1 MKENDTLSHQED
13 ISIKDQIR
21 QYLRYWPWFFLS
33 LIICISLAYLKLRY
47 STYSYVSE
55 ATILIKDD
63 KNASLSEIAIFE
75 DLGLTGS
82 ALNKSQFE
90 NEIELLRSRRLLTG
104 VVENLKSNI
113 RYFKEGSIKT
123 SELYENTPFILKV
136 LDSSKSI
143 SGNLLVKILSDTT
156 FEIKEGK
163 EEEVST
169 HTFGKAFT
177 INSNKIILQ
186 RINTNEN
193 LGSES
198 EGNYIV
204 SITSVEDV
212 VNSLRRNIQ
221 IQSVSKNS
229 SILKLTL
236 VTPQKRK
243 AEATLNELIDAYNK
257 DAIDDRNLV
266 SKNTADFIVNRLD
279 IITKELDTVESDKVL
294 FKEKNNLTDIRAE
307 GQLFLENASELNKK
321 QIALATQRE
330 LLRSMSEYLKTS
342 SDFSL
347 LPSNL
352 GVESSSIIQAVEE
365 YNGLILRRQRLL
377 QSSTEANPVVVEISS
392 QIDQL
397 KSNVEENL
405 NTVILALEIE
415 DRDLRKQQSK
425 IGGKIS
431 QIPSIAK
438 SSRDIERQQTI
449 KESLYLYL
457 LQKREETAISLAVTT
472 PKAKIVDRAYSAKN
486 PVSPRPKII
495 YLAALVVGLLIPFA
509 IVFLKLLFDTKIH
522 NRVDVEKEVPILPIL
537 GEIPSI
543 DDKESDVIKDNDRSV
558 LAESFRI
565 LRTNLGYFI
574 KGKQNGNVLFV
585 TSTIKGEGKTF
596 VSYNLAITLASTGK
610 SVILI
615 GGDIRNPQIHRYI
628 DKNEWT
634 IGLSEYLFDSS
645 VEIKSI
651 TNTIEIESATNDTTN
666 TTDKQQSFDV
676 ILSGRIP
683 PNPAELLMSDR
694 FEKIIDEV
702 KEKYDYVIVDTAPTL
717 LVTDTLLISQLAD
730 ATVYVCRAEYTDKKL
745 LQYPKELYE
754 EGKIKNLAFAING
767 IKLTNFGYGSKYGY
781 GYGYGQEQPSVFTRL
796 KRSLLFKKS

>member
-1 MKENDTLSHQED
+1 MKENDRLAHQED

-21 QYLRYWPWFFLS
+21 QYLQYWPWFFLS
-33 LIICISLAYLKLRY
+33 LIVCVSLAFLKLRY
-47 STYSYVSE
+47 SSYNYVTE

-63 KNASLSEIAIFE
+63 KNSSLSEIAIFE

-90 NEIELLRSRRLLTG
+90 NEIEILRSRRLLTG

-123 SELYENTPFILKV
+123 SELYENSPFVLKIYDQPNTTTV
-136 LDSSKSI
+136 ASGIFTINITSS
-143 SGNLLVKILSDTT
+143 TT
-156 FEIKEGK
+156 FEVKEG
-163 EEEVST
+163 EEGDVT
-169 HTFGKAFT
+169 TQTFGEPFAVSFGD
-177 INSNKIILQ
+177 IALIPVENNKDLV
-186 RINTNEN
+186 
-193 LGSES
+193 
-198 EGNYIV
+198 EGRDNYIV
-204 SITSVEDV
+204 SITSVENA
-212 VNSLRRNIQ
+212 VNSLRSGVQ

-236 VTPQKRK
+236 VSPQKRK
-243 AEATLNELIDAYNK
+243 AEATLNTLVDAYNK

-266 SKNTADFIVNRLD
+266 SKNTANFIFNRLA
-279 IITKELDTVESDKVL
+279 IITKELDSVETNKVL
-294 FKEKNNLTDIRAE
+294 FKEENNVTDIRAE

-321 QIALATQRE
+321 QIAIATQKE
-330 LLRSMSEYLKTS
+330 LLKSMSEYLQS
-342 SDFSL
+342 SSQYSL

-352 GVESSSIIQAVEE
+352 VIESSNVAQSVDE

-377 QSSTEANPVVVEISS
+377 QSSTEANPVVIELSN
-392 QIDQL
+392 QIEQL
-397 KSNVEENL
+397 KANVEENL
-405 NTVILALEIE
+405 NTVVLALDIE
-415 DRDLRKQQSK
+415 DRDLRKQQSRV
-425 IGGKIS
+425 GGKIS

-457 LQKREETAISLAVTT
+457 LQKREETAISLAVTA
-472 PKAKIVDRAYSAKN
+472 PKAKIVDRAYTSKN

-495 YLAALVVGLLIPFA
+495 YLAALIVGLLIPFA

-522 NRVDVEKEVPILPIL
+522 NRVDVEKEVPMLPIL

-543 DDKESDVIKDNDRSV
+543 DDKDSDVIQNNDRSV

-574 KGKQNGNVLFV
+574 KGKQNGNVIFV

-596 VSYNLAITLASTGK
+596 VAYNLAITLTSTGK
-610 SVILI
+610 SVLLI
-615 GGDIRNPQIHRYI
+615 GADIRNPQIHRYI

-634 IGLSEYLFDSS
+634 IGLSEYLYDSS
-645 VEIKSI
+645 VEVKSI
-651 TNTIEIESATNDTTN
+651 TNNVALDN
-666 TTDKQQSFDV
+666 QGFDV

-694 FEKIIDEV
+694 FEKIIEEV
-702 KEKYDYVIVDTAPTL
+702 RDKYDYVIVDTAPTL

-730 ATVYVCRAEYTDKKL
+730 TTVYVCRAEYTDKKL
-745 LQYPKELYE
+745 LQYPKELYS
-754 EGKIKNLAFAING
+754 EGKLKNIAFAING
-767 IKLTNFGYGSKYGY
+767 IKITNFGYGSKYGY
-781 GYGYGQEQPSVFTRL
+781 GYGYGQEQPSVFSRVKRL
-796 KRSLLFKKS
+796 LRFKKS

>member
-1 MKENDTLSHQED
+1 MKENDRLAHQED

-21 QYLRYWPWFFLS
+21 QYLHYWPWFILS
-33 LIICISLAYLKLRY
+33 LIICLSLAYLKLRY
-47 STYSYVSE
+47 STYSYVTE

-104 VVENLKSNI
+104 VVDNLKSNI

-123 SELYENTPFILKV
+123 SELYENSPFVLKLYDDPDNAKV
-136 LDSSKSI
+136 A
-143 SGNLLVKILSDTT
+143 SGNFVIKITSDTT
-156 FEIKEGK
+156 FEIKEG
-163 EEEVST
+163 EEGET
-169 HTFGKAFT
+169 TTQTFGDPFAVSFGD
-177 INSNKIILQ
+177 IALIPIVNSQSL
-186 RINTNEN
+186 
-193 LGSES
+193 LES
-198 EGNYIV
+198 KGNYIV
-204 SITSVEDV
+204 NITSVENV
-212 VNSLRRNIQ
+212 VNSLRSGVQ

-243 AEATLNELIDAYNK
+243 AEATLNALIEAYNK

-266 SKNTADFIVNRLD
+266 SKNTADFIINRLS
-279 IITKELDTVESDKVL
+279 IITKELDSVETDKVT
-294 FKEKNNLTDIRAE
+294 FKEENNLTDIRAE

-321 QIALATQRE
+321 QIAIATQKE
-330 LLRSMSEYLKTS
+330 LLKSMSEYLKS
-342 SDFSL
+342 SNEYSL

-352 GVESSSIIQAVEE
+352 GIESSNIAQAVEE

-377 QSSTEANPVVVEISS
+377 QSSTESNPVVVELSN
-392 QIDQL
+392 QIQQL
-397 KSNVEENL
+397 KGNVDENL
-405 NTVILALEIE
+405 NTVILALDIE
-415 DRDLRKQQSK
+415 DRDLRKQQNR

-472 PKAKIVDRAYSAKN
+472 PKAKIVDSAYSSKN

-522 NRVDVEKEVPILPIL
+522 NRVDLEREIPRLPIL
-537 GEIPSI
+537 GEIPII
-543 DDKESDVIKDNDRSV
+543 DSKESEVIKNNDRSV
-558 LAESFRI
+558 LAEAFRI

-574 KGKQNGNVLFV
+574 KGNQNGNVIFV

-596 VSYNLAITLASTGK
+596 VAYNLAITLTSTGK
-610 SVILI
+610 SVLLI
-615 GGDIRNPQIHRYI
+615 GADIRNPQIHRYI

-645 VEIKSI
+645 VEVDAI
-651 TNTIEIESATNDTTN
+651 TNTVDIDSQN
-666 TTDKQQSFDV
+666 FDV

-694 FEKIIDEV
+694 LEKIIEEV
-702 KEKYDYVIVDTAPTL
+702 RGKYDYVIVDTAPTL

-730 ATVYVCRAEYTDKKL
+730 TTVYVCRAEYTDKKL
-745 LQYPKELYE
+745 LQYPKELYD
-754 EGKIKNLAFAING
+754 EGKLKNIAFAING
-767 IKLTNFGYGSKYGY
+767 IKITNFGYGSKYGY
-781 GYGYGQEQPSVFTRL
+781 GYGYGQEQPSVFSRL
-796 KRSLLFKKS
+796 KRLLRIKK

>member
-1 MKENDTLSHQED
+1 MKENDRLAHQED

-21 QYLRYWPWFFLS
+21 QYLHYWPWFILS
-33 LIICISLAYLKLRY
+33 LIICLSLAYLKLRY
-47 STYSYVSE
+47 STYSYVTE

-104 VVENLKSNI
+104 VVDNLKSNI

-123 SELYENTPFILKV
+123 SELYENSPFVLKMYD
-136 LDSSKSI
+136 DSNTSVA
-143 SGNLLVKILSDTT
+143 SGNFIIKIISDTT
-156 FEIKEGK
+156 FELKEG
-163 EEEVST
+163 EEGET
-169 HTFGKAFT
+169 TTQTFGEPFAVSFGDIALIPST
-177 INSNKIILQ
+177 NNNGSTDNK
-186 RINTNEN
+186 
-193 LGSES
+193 
-198 EGNYIV
+198 GNYIV
-204 SITSVEDV
+204 SITSVENV
-212 VNSLRRNIQ
+212 VNSLRSGVQ

-236 VTPQKRK
+236 VSPQKRK
-243 AEATLNELIDAYNK
+243 AEATLNALIEAYNK

-266 SKNTADFIVNRLD
+266 SKNTADFIINRLA
-279 IITKELDTVESDKVL
+279 IITKELDSVETDKVT
-294 FKEKNNLTDIRAE
+294 FKEENNLTDIRAE

-321 QIALATQRE
+321 QIAVATQKE
-330 LLRSMSEYLKTS
+330 LLKSMSEYLKS
-342 SDFSL
+342 SNEYSL

-352 GVESSSIIQAVEE
+352 GIESSNIAQAVEE

-377 QSSTEANPVVVEISS
+377 QSSTESNPVVVELSN
-392 QIDQL
+392 QLEQL
-397 KSNVEENL
+397 KANVNENL
-405 NTVILALEIE
+405 NTVILALDIE
-415 DRDLRKQQSK
+415 DRDLRKQQNR

-472 PKAKIVDRAYSAKN
+472 PKAKIVDSAYSSKN

-522 NRVDVEKEVPILPIL
+522 NRVDLEREIPRLPIL
-537 GEIPSI
+537 GEIPII
-543 DDKESDVIKDNDRSV
+543 DSKESEVIKNNDRSV
-558 LAESFRI
+558 LAEAFRI

-574 KGKQNGNVLFV
+574 KGKQNGNVIFV

-596 VSYNLAITLASTGK
+596 VAYNLAITLTSTGK
-610 SVILI
+610 SVLLI
-615 GGDIRNPQIHRYI
+615 GADIRNPQIHRYI

-645 VEIKSI
+645 VEVDAI
-651 TNTIEIESATNDTTN
+651 TNTVDIDSQN
-666 TTDKQQSFDV
+666 FDV

-694 FEKIIDEV
+694 LEKIIEDV
-702 KEKYDYVIVDTAPTL
+702 RGKYDYVIVDTAPTL

-730 ATVYVCRAEYTDKKL
+730 TTVYVCRAEYTDKKL
-745 LQYPKELYE
+745 LQYPKELYD
-754 EGKIKNLAFAING
+754 EGKLKNIAFAING
-767 IKLTNFGYGSKYGY
+767 IKITNFGYGSKYGY
-781 GYGYGQEQPSVFTRL
+781 GYGYGQEQPSVFSRIKRL
-796 KRSLLFKKS
+796 MRIKK

>member
-1 MKENDTLSHQED
+1 MKENDRLAHQED

-21 QYLRYWPWFFLS
+21 QYLHYWPWFILS
-33 LIICISLAYLKLRY
+33 LIICLSLAYLKLRY
-47 STYSYVSE
+47 STYSYVTE

-104 VVENLKSNI
+104 VVDNLKSNI

-123 SELYENTPFILKV
+123 SELYENSPFVLKMYG
-136 LDSSKSI
+136 DSETSVA
-143 SGNLLVKILSDTT
+143 SGNFIIKIISDTT
-156 FEIKEGK
+156 FEIKEG
-163 EEEVST
+163 EEGET
-169 HTFGKAFT
+169 TTQTFGEPFAVSFGDIALIPT
-177 INSNKIILQ
+177 TNNSVTTDNK
-186 RINTNEN
+186 
-193 LGSES
+193 
-198 EGNYIV
+198 GNYIV
-204 SITSVEDV
+204 SITSVENV
-212 VNSLRRNIQ
+212 VNSLRNGIQ

-236 VTPQKRK
+236 VSPQKRK
-243 AEATLNELIDAYNK
+243 AEATLNALIGAYNK

-266 SKNTADFIVNRLD
+266 SKNTADFIINRLA
-279 IITKELDTVESDKVL
+279 IITKELDSVETDKVT
-294 FKEKNNLTDIRAE
+294 FKEENNLTDIRAE

-321 QIALATQRE
+321 QIAIATQKE
-330 LLRSMSEYLKTS
+330 LLKSMSEYLKS
-342 SDFSL
+342 SNEYSL

-352 GVESSSIIQAVEE
+352 GIESSNIAQAVEE

-377 QSSTEANPVVVEISS
+377 QSSTESNPVVVELSN
-392 QIDQL
+392 QLEQL
-397 KSNVEENL
+397 KANVNENL
-405 NTVILALEIE
+405 NTVILALDIE
-415 DRDLRKQQSK
+415 DRDLRKQQNR

-472 PKAKIVDRAYSAKN
+472 PKAKIVDSAYSSKN

-522 NRVDVEKEVPILPIL
+522 NRVDLEREIPRLPIL
-537 GEIPSI
+537 GEIPII
-543 DDKESDVIKDNDRSV
+543 DSKESEVIKNNDRSV
-558 LAESFRI
+558 LAEAFRI

-574 KGKQNGNVLFV
+574 KGNKNGNVIFV

-596 VSYNLAITLASTGK
+596 VAYNLAITLTSTGK
-610 SVILI
+610 SVLLI
-615 GGDIRNPQIHRYI
+615 GADIRNPQIHRYI

-645 VEIKSI
+645 VEVDAI
-651 TNTIEIESATNDTTN
+651 TNTVDIDSQN
-666 TTDKQQSFDV
+666 FDV

-694 FEKIIDEV
+694 LEKIIEEV
-702 KEKYDYVIVDTAPTL
+702 RGKYDYVIVDTAPTL

-730 ATVYVCRAEYTDKKL
+730 TTVYVCRAEYTDKKL
-745 LQYPKELYE
+745 LQYPKELYD
-754 EGKIKNLAFAING
+754 EGKLKNIAFAING
-767 IKLTNFGYGSKYGY
+767 IKITNFGYGSKYGY
-781 GYGYGQEQPSVFTRL
+781 GYGYGQEQPSVYSRL
-796 KRSLLFKKS
+796 KRLMRIKK